1 MSLSKIYKGSP
12 DAAASAMP
20 LVMECFRRPQ
30 DAAVR
35 GAGRMAK
42 VGDEI
47 LEIER
52 EAYEKGFAAGERAG
66 FEFGSQKAEAAL
78 AGLKDVLD
86 EIASFREILYKAVE
100 AEIAGLAIA
109 VARKVVR
116 REVEMRRDVVVESVK
131 AALSVL
137 ASAGS
142 VTVKVNPLDL
152 EVMHQF
158 KKDLEKYSGSV
169 KGVSVDADET
179 ISRGGCIIE
188 TNYGEV
194 DATIEGVFA
203 EIEEKLKDGDQ

>member
-12 DAAASAMP
+12 DAAPDAMP

-30 DAAVR
+30 DAALR
-35 GAGRMAK
+35 GGGRTAK

-52 EAYEKGFAAGERAG
+52 EAYEKGFAVGERAG

-78 AGLKDVLD
+78 TGLVEVLG
-86 EIASFREILYKAVE
+86 EIASFRETLYKAVE

-131 AALSVL
+131 AALGVL